1 MNARDLDC
9 AEGLAMLRRAVGD
22 RWLLAFDFDG
32 TLAPLVDDPHAA
44 AMPAALCADLTA
56 LAHLR
61 QVAVVTGR
69 ARADVLPRLPAS
81 LAQVVGNHGCERG
94 EGNAAGLAAATA
106 MAAGWLVRLDH
117 LLRGTGLRVEAKGP
131 SLTLHWRG
139 SRDPLASAILAH
151 DLALQLSPRPDLI
164 PGDHVLNL
172 IPPGLPD
179 KGAAMRDLLARCDC
193 PAALFVGDDLTD
205 AAVFRLDD
213 PRIVG
218 IAVGSRPLGAQWRVA
233 DAGAVAAL
241 VRDLVLMCGAGP

>member
-9 AEGLAMLRRAVGD
+9 PDGQAALRRAVD
-22 RWLLAFDFDG
+22 ERWLLAFDFDG

-44 AMPAALCADLTA
+44 AMPAALRADLTE
-56 LAHLR
+56 LARLR

-94 EGNAAGLAAATA
+94 DGDAAAIAAATA
-106 MAAGWLVRLDH
+106 MTAGWLVRLDH
-117 LLRGTGLRVEAKGP
+117 LVRGTGLRIEAKGP

-139 SRDPLASAILAH
+139 SRDPLASALMAQ

-164 PGDHVLNL
+164 HGDHVLNL

-179 KGAAMRDLLARCDC
+179 KGAAVLDLLAQCAC
-193 PAALFVGDDLTD
+193 AGALFVGDDLTD
-205 AAVFRLDD
+205 AAVFMLGD

-218 IAVGSRPLGAQWRVA
+218 IGVGNRPLGAQWRVA
-233 DAGAVAAL
+233 DAGAVAVL
-241 VRDLVLMCGAGP
+241 VRKLVMLCGVGP